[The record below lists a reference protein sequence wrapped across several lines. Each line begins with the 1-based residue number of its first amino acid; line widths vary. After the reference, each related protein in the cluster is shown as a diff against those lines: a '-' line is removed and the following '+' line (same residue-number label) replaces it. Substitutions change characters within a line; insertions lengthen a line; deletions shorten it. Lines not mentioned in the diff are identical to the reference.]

1 MAKREVTVATFQ
13 MSCTWDR
20 EENIKKAE
28 KYIRQAAKQGA
39 QIILVQELFETP
51 YFCSTLDPDYCDLAT
66 ELENNPAVNHFKAI
80 AKELSVVLPISFFER
95 KNNAKY
101 NSIAM
106 IDADGSVLGV
116 YRKSH
121 IPDGPGYQEKYYF
134 NSGDTG
140 FKVWKTKYA
149 TIGVLIC
156 WDQWFPEPARALALM
171 GAELLFYPSAIGSEP
186 TDPNLDTKPHWQRCM
201 QGHSACNMV
210 PVVACNRIGVEK
222 VKETEIT
229 FYGSSFIT
237 DHQGEKI
244 QEANRTEEQVLV
256 ATIDLNACQKARDS
270 WGLFRDR
277 RPDLYKPLL
286 TLDGQINK

>member
-20 EENIKKAE
+20 QENIQKAE
-28 KYIRQAAKQGA
+28 KFIRQAAEQGA
-39 QIILVQELFETP
+39 QIVLVQELFETP
-51 YFCSTLDPDYCDLAT
+51 YFCSTLDPDYNDLAT
-66 ELENNPAVNHFKAI
+66 ELENYPAVNHFKNI

-101 NSIAM
+101 NSIAI
-106 IDADGSVLGV
+106 IDADGSILGV

-121 IPDGPGYQEKYYF
+121 IPDGPGYQEKFYF
-134 NSGDTG
+134 NPGDTG
-140 FKVWKTKYA
+140 IQVWKTKYA

-156 WDQWFPEPARALALM
+156 WDQWFPEPARASALM

-186 TDPNLDTKPHWQRCM
+186 TAPNMDTKPHWQLCM

-210 PVVACNRIGVEK
+210 PVIACNRVGVEK

-237 DHQGEKI
+237 NNQGEKI
-244 QEANRTEEQVLV
+244 KEANRSDEQVLV
-256 ATIDLNACQKARDS
+256 ATFDLNANQKARDS
-270 WGLFRDR
+270 WGMFRDR
-277 RPDLYKPLL
+277 RPDLYNHLS